1 MSKIASLTSYCDQQ
15 GITVPDFAKYFFKDI
30 TATTDEA
37 GPNDLEEEL
46 LLESSSSEDGGAE
59 DDDDDDDGEGAGSA
73 ETTGPKRQRTVM

>member
-1 MSKIASLTSYCDQQ
+1 MSKIASLTSYFDQQ
-15 GITVPDFAKYFFKDI
+15 GITIPDFAKYFFKDI

-37 GPNDLEEEL
+37 GPNDLDEEL
-46 LLESSSSEDGGAE
+46 LLESSSSEEAE